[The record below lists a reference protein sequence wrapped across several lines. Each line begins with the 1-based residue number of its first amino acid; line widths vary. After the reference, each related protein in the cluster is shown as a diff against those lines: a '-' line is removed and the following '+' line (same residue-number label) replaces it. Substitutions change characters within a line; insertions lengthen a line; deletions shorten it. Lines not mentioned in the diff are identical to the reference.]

1 MFNLFTTQTPP
12 PPPVPRVFQI
22 LPAESNMSRAFTA
35 FGIALLLMFMSLVNI
50 FSIVTSPS
58 RFVLIFTMAV
68 ISALVGL
75 AFWSGP

>member
-1 MFNLFTTQTPP
+1 
-12 PPPVPRVFQI
+12 
-22 LPAESNMSRAFTA
+22 MSRAFTA